1 MRHGRTIAALVAF
14 LVMSASPTTAQEEH
28 PGPRFEVGAHGGA
41 IRFDDDGG
49 INPIAGGRATLR
61 FGNGI
66 GLGATAHWTRRSVEL
81 SDDSS
86 EDATTWLYDVEGS
99 WAVPS
104 ESRANFVLSLGVG
117 AARFEPG
124 VSAEAAGAEAETEL
138 SIPLGLGY
146 QWYDYE
152 GDHPWGLRLDFRD
165 YIILLDGDGETDDA
179 VTNNYQLS
187 FGLEVFIGATP

>member
-1 MRHGRTIAALVAF
+1 MSRHSIAVLIALLA
-14 LVMSASPTTAQEEH
+14 LPASSLLAQEED
-28 PGPRFEVGAHGGA
+28 PGPRLEVGAHGGA
-41 IRFDDDGG
+41 IRFDDGG
-49 INPIAGGRATLR
+49 TNPTAGGRATVR
-61 FGNGI
+61 FGNGMGI
-66 GLGATAHWTRRSVEL
+66 GATAHWTRRSFDL
-81 SDDSS
+81 PDGSS

-104 ESRANFVLSLGVG
+104 ESRANFVVSLGIG

-124 VSAEAAGAEAETEL
+124 ESAEAAGAEAETEV

-146 QWYDYE
+146 QWYDYD
-152 GDHPWGLRLDFRD
+152 GDHHWGLRLDLRD

-187 FGLEVFIGATP
+187 FGLELFLGATP